1 MPKKKKSTIKDI
13 AEELGVSKSLVSFVL
28 NGKSKEKRI
37 SEVMT
42 KKVLEVAKNL
52 NYKPNY
58 LAKSLR
64 TGKSHTIALIIA
76 DISNPF
82 FAKFAR
88 FLEIE
93 ASNYNYKVIFANS
106 DEKKDKFAEELAV
119 LKNRQVDGFILI
131 PPIGSEAEL
140 LALQKQN
147 IPFVIVDRY
156 FKKVD
161 SHAVIIN
168 NYQAGYGA
176 TLRLMENNRK
186 KIAILN
192 VNNRLL
198 TMKQR
203 VKGYKDALKKNGLS
217 VNPALIKQ
225 LKFSHEKHLIMQAIQ
240 EILEEGADGLFFTT
254 SKLTILGIECLREL
268 GVHIPED
275 ISVISF
281 DDLDAYK
288 ITYTPISAIVQP
300 IEQMSKEAISI
311 LMKMI
316 EGNYVNGKQKNIVFD
331 VDFVFRASCV

>member
-1 MPKKKKSTIKDI
+1 MPEKKKSTIKDI

-37 SEVMT
+37 SESMT
-42 KKVLEVAKNL
+42 KKVLQEAERI

-93 ASNYNYKVIFANS
+93 ASKYNYKVIFANS
-106 DEKKDKFAEELAV
+106 DEKKDKFAAELGV
-119 LKNRQVDGFILI
+119 LKNRQVDGFILT
-131 PPIGSEAEL
+131 PPIGSEKEL
-140 LALQKQN
+140 LALQKQKM
-147 IPFVIVDRY
+147 PFVIVDRY
-156 FKKVD
+156 FKDVD
-161 SHAVIIN
+161 SHTVIIN
-168 NYQAGYGA
+168 NYQAGYEA
-176 TLRLMENNRK
+176 TLRLIENDRK

-192 VNNRLL
+192 VNDQLL

-203 VKGYKDALKKNGLS
+203 VEGYRDALKKNNIAI
-217 VNPALIKQ
+217 NPVLIKQ
-225 LKFSHEKHLIMQAIQ
+225 LKFSHEKKLIMKAIR
-240 EILEEGADGLFFTT
+240 EIIKEGADGLFFTT
-254 SKLTILGIECLREL
+254 SKLTILGIECLRDL
-268 GVHIPED
+268 GIRIPED

-281 DDLDAYK
+281 DDLDVYK
-288 ITYTPISAIVQP
+288 VTFTPISAVVQP
-300 IEQMSKEAISI
+300 IEEMSKEAIRI

-316 EGNYVNGKQKNIVFD
+316 EGDYANGEHKNIVFD
-331 VDFVFRASCV
+331 VDFVYRESCV